1 VIADSLA
8 VISFCLRHWKVIAF
22 LLVVQIGC
30 NALRSQGDVRLYSS
44 GPGVVYSYAELVGAL
59 EAAGVPPAAAPVGA
73 AIARAESG
81 GRSDA
86 VHLCPTNCV
95 PGQAPEQSYGP
106 WQINVL
112 AHPDVSPA
120 CAMELGCAAR
130 AAARISNYGRNWN
143 AWSTYNS
150 GAFGSYLVA

>member
-1 VIADSLA
+1 MIADFLA
-8 VISFCLRHWKVIAF
+8 IVSFCLRHWKGIA
-22 LLVVQIGC
+22 LLVVMEIGC
-30 NALRSQGDVRLYSS
+30 HAIQGQGDVRLYSS

-59 EAAGVPPAAAPVGA
+59 EDAGVPPV
-73 AIARAESG
+73 
-81 GRSDA
+81 
-86 VHLCPTNCV
+86 
-95 PGQAPEQSYGP
+95 GP

-112 AHPDVSPA
+112 AHPNVSPE

-130 AAARISNYGRNWN
+130 AAARISSYGRNWS